1 MPTSTAEQSPNAGQ
15 RGQASTST
23 TQGAATQRAGGQGQ
37 QTETAQTPDGAQ
49 ASTKGDDVGDDG
61 WETSTE
67 LPGLPGRDMAGN
79 QGGQDAETAG
89 QEARTGQGDTGDER
103 TDGGEQ
109 SAQGGGGSEEG
120 REGGEGGKEDIAG
133 RSGELERALE
143 DLDGEILA
151 ERIKAERAARTVAEQ
166 ASGGIDEEAQG
177 GGTEGEEENGVGA
190 SRSGGGAA
198 PGRGTIASATP
209 PTPRPPLPLPPD
221 TPDAKDDCV
230 VARQI
235 REAAMAETDPEL
247 RDALWKEYER
257 YKSCR

>member
-1 MPTSTAEQSPNAGQ
+1 MPTSTAEQSPSAGQ
-15 RGQASTST
+15 RGQR
-23 TQGAATQRAGGQGQ
+23 QGAVSQPAGGQGQ

-49 ASTKGDDVGDDG
+49 ASAKGDDVGDDG

-79 QGGQDAETAG
+79 QGGQDTETAG
-89 QEARTGQGDTGDER
+89 QKAGTGQGDTGNER
-103 TDGGEQ
+103 N
-109 SAQGGGGSEEG
+109 GGSEQNTQ
-120 REGGEGGKEDIAG
+120 GGEAGGAGGAGGEDGEEEIAG

-166 ASGGIDEEAQG
+166 AGGGIDDEAQG
-177 GGTEGEEENGVGA
+177 GGAEAEGEGENGTGT
-190 SRSGGGAA
+190 SQSGGGAA
-198 PGRGTIASATP
+198 PGRGTIASAMP